1 MTNSV
6 FPCCWTRAGWGWY
19 QPFVQHQLYHNYGST
34 VVMAPAYAATKTY
47 VELLRA
53 NAGDNILTN
62 GLGDWSTLET
72 KSLSNTATGLS
83 CLEVQPSHSDRQCGS
98 PVLTLPPPPLPRF
111 RPTFVVAGAPVGTAP
126 GFYYSSASILS
137 EIAGILGNTA
147 DAAHYAQLGRANGCW
162 SPRGLAV
169 FGTKA
174 RLPLTTC
181 HVCFCLRG

>member
-1 MTNSV
+1 
-6 FPCCWTRAGWGWY
+6 
-19 QPFVQHQLYHNYGST
+19 
-34 VVMAPAYAATKTY
+34 MAPAYAATKTY

-53 NAGDNILTN
+53 NAVDNILTN

-111 RPTFVVAGAPVGTAP
+111 RPTFVAAGAPVGTAP